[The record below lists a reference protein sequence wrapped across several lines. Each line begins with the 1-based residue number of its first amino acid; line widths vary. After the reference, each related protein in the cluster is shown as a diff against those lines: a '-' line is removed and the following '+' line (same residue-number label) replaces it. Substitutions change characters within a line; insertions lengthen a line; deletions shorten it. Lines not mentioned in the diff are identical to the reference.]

1 MLAAVGAATMVDY
14 SRFDNIDTESSE
26 DEPDASPKAP
36 PLAIVFEGHRGE
48 EATTRLK
55 RQKELRRTHIA
66 SVDSIA
72 FVDSNTVVSGG
83 PDCKA
88 RIWGAR
94 TGVERVF
101 DVRGKKLGHS
111 SYCFNSVVSV
121 SVARTRGIVATASMD
136 GCLRTFDF
144 TTGKFAGC
152 HDAAGADTACAFS
165 PDEKL
170 IACGGFQGHI
180 RILKAGHVVWSKEY
194 QLVEEWPDSDREE
207 DAESE
212 PWSDPAVLAESK
224 HHEARNGPAFSGRS
238 LAWLDATTLV
248 STGHDAQV
256 YMMNFCSARNK
267 AGEKVLA
274 RRCQVL
280 TANESLSRASF
291 ADIAVSPVEPL
302 FAVCRR
308 GGAQMFYR
316 PRRTNGML
324 GRNDDNPSPFLPAAN
339 DQQTVVSLA
348 FTPDGLLLAMIAHV
362 FITSSD
368 AHARQVPT
376 VVSLHSVKSHQVER
390 IIDLGDALRK
400 NCPQWGGPHR
410 IAISPNG
417 RRLAIGRQNGVAF
430 SLPIETPKSTLTTFL
445 LYRAASSSRAT
456 VSDDAPRACHLLAQL
471 VDRGLVAA
479 AAHAIGFLGC

>member
-1 MLAAVGAATMVDY
+1 MVDY

-26 DEPDASPKAP
+26 DEPDETDASPKAP

-55 RQKELRRTHIA
+55 RQKEMRRVHIA

-88 RIWGAR
+88 RIWDAR
-94 TGVERVF
+94 TGVERLF

-121 SVARTRGIVATASMD
+121 SVARTRGIVATASLD

-152 HDAAGADTACAFS
+152 HDAAGADTTCAFS

-170 IACGGFQGHI
+170 IACGSFAGHI
-180 RILKAGHVVWSKEY
+180 RILKAGHVVWSEKY
-194 QLVEEWPDSDREE
+194 QLAEEWPDSDREE

-212 PWSDPAVLAESK
+212 PWSDPAVLAESM
-224 HHEARNGPAFSGRS
+224 HHEARNGAPAFSGRS
-238 LAWLDATTLV
+238 LAWLDATTV
-248 STGHDAQV
+248 ISSGHDNKV
-256 YMMNFCSARNK
+256 CMMNFCNDRNK
-267 AGEKVLA
+267 DGKKVLA

-280 TANESLSRASF
+280 APNDSLSETEF
-291 ADIAVSPVEPL
+291 VDIAVSPVEPL
-302 FAVCRR
+302 FAVCRS
-308 GGAQMFYR
+308 GGAQLFYR
-316 PRRTNGML
+316 PRRTNGYL
-324 GRNDDNPSPFLPAAN
+324 GRNEDNPSPFLPAPN
-339 DQQTVVSLA
+339 DLDAVISPA
-348 FTPDGLLLAMIAHV
+348 FTPDGLLLAMIAC
-362 FITSSD
+362 SD
-368 AHARQVPT
+368 ARATQVPT
-376 VVSLHSVKSHQVER
+376 VVSLHSVKSHQVEKV
-390 IIDLGDALRK
+390 IDLGSAFHK
-400 NCPQWGGPHR
+400 NLPCCL
-410 IAISPNG
+410 AISPNG
-417 RRLAIGRQNGVAF
+417 RKLAIGRMNGIAF

-479 AAHAIGFLGC
+479 AAHAVDFLGC